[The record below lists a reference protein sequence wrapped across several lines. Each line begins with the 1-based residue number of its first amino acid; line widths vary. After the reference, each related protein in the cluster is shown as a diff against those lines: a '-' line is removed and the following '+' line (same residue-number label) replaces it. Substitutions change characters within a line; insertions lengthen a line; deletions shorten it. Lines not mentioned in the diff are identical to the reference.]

1 MESTNNMRDRYRKA
15 FARYS
20 DESSKSR
27 AGKAPVPSR
36 GPAPAVS
43 ESQAELQSAE
53 DDYRVVR
60 QEYIDRLMEE

>member
-1 MESTNNMRDRYRKA
+1 MESTKNMRDRYRKA

-20 DESSKSR
+20 NESSRYR

-36 GPAPAVS
+36 GPTPAVS
-43 ESQAELQSAE
+43 GSQAELQSAE

-60 QEYIDRLMEE
+60 QEYIDRLLEE